1 MGLKLPPQFT
11 PDGYWQP
18 PSSPPMM
25 GSEERSMT
33 REMMGEGTVQMVR
46 TGLEAGGRH
55 ESDNLFKILFE
66 YAPDAYYL
74 SDARGRFISGNRAA
88 EALMGYRREELIG
101 KTFLKSDILPR
112 DQIGK
117 ALKLLAL
124 NAMKVPTGPDEFR
137 LKRKD
142 GSSVFVEIRT
152 YPISLK
158 GKTVVL
164 AIARD
169 ITERRKA
176 KDQLEENLKKLLKSR
191 DAIIQAIASLVDMRD
206 PYTAGHQRR
215 VAELAQAIAVE
226 MELSPEEVDTV
237 HIAGLIHDLGKIAVP
252 AEILGKPGRLDEEEL
267 QLVRE
272 HPATGCNMLRSTELP
287 DRIAQVVYQHH
298 ERMDGSGYPR
308 GLRGREILLETRI
321 LSVAETVEA
330 MVSHRPYRRALTLKD
345 ALEEITQQKGRLYDA
360 HVVEA
365 CLTLFTQKKFTLET

>member
-25 GSEERSMT
+25 GSEERSMP
-33 REMMGEGTVQMVR
+33 REMMGEGTDQMGR

-164 AIARD
+164 AIA
-169 ITERRKA
+169 
-176 KDQLEENLKKLLKSR
+176 
-191 DAIIQAIASLVDMRD
+191 
-206 PYTAGHQRR
+206 
-215 VAELAQAIAVE
+215 
-226 MELSPEEVDTV
+226 MELSPDQVDTV

-272 HPATGCNMLRSTELP
+272 HPTTGYNMLRHTELP
-287 DRIAQVVYQHH
+287 DR
-298 ERMDGSGYPR
+298 
-308 GLRGREILLETRI
+308 T
-321 LSVAETVEA
+321 
-330 MVSHRPYRRALTLKD
+330 
-345 ALEEITQQKGRLYDA
+345 
-360 HVVEA
+360 
-365 CLTLFTQKKFTLET
+365 